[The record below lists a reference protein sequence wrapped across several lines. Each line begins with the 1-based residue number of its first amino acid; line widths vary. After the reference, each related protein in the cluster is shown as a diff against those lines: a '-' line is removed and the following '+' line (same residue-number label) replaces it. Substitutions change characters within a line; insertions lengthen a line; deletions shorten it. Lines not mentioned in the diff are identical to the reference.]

1 MQVIITPKAQKQYKK
16 LPKPEQTKIKR
27 KLITLEQEPLAG
39 KKLEGE
45 FSELRTI
52 RAWPYRIFYYLD
64 EKDDKLFITGIFH
77 RQGAY
82 K

>member
-1 MQVIITPKAQKQYKK
+1 MEVIITPKAQKQLKHLSSAAYMKIKKK
-16 LPKPEQTKIKR
+16 LLMVK
-27 KLITLEQEPLAG
+27 QEPYSG

-45 FSELRTI
+45 LSELRVL
-52 RAWPYRIFYYLD
+52 RAWPYRILYYINLQD
-64 EKDDKLFITGIFH
+64 QNIYITSILH

>member
-1 MQVIITPKAQKQYKK
+1 MQVVITPKAQKHYKK
-16 LPKPEQTKIKR
+16 LPKNEQKKIK
-27 KLITLEQEPLAG
+27 KGFILLEKDPYSG

-45 FSELRTI
+45 LSELRSA
-52 RAWPYRIFYYLD
+52 RAWPYRIFYYID
-64 EKDDKLFITGIFH
+64 EKNQKLYLTGIFY

>member
-27 KLITLEQEPLAG
+27 KLITLEQEPLTG

>member
-1 MQVIITPKAQKQYKK
+1 MQVIITPKAEKQYKQ

-27 KLITLEQEPLAG
+27 KLLALEIDSFLG
-39 KKLEGE
+39 KKLAGE
-45 FSELRTI
+45 LSALYTL
-52 RAWPYRIFYYLD
+52 RAWPYRIFYYID
-64 EKDDKLFITGIFH
+64 ESEQKIYITSILH